1 MTLRDLH
8 RQHINAFA
16 RHHENVR
23 PCRLVMAPNQRI
35 PIVAYFLALYSMEI
49 KMLAPLRNCRQR

>member
-16 RHHENVR
+16 RHENVR
-23 PCRLVMAPNQRI
+23 PYRLVMAPNQRI
-35 PIVAYFLALYSMEI
+35 PIVAYFLALYSTEI